1 MSSDTKQTVMSIL
14 ADAGINISEE
24 EAEQIA
30 PIYSGFKERLKALNA
45 ADLGDDGPAPI
56 FSPAPPTQ

>member
-1 MSSDTKQTVMSIL
+1 MSSDPKQTVISLL

-24 EAEQIA
+24 EADQIA
-30 PIYSGFKERLKALNA
+30 PIYAGFKERLKTLYA
-45 ADLGDDGPAPI
+45 ADLGDDGPAPV